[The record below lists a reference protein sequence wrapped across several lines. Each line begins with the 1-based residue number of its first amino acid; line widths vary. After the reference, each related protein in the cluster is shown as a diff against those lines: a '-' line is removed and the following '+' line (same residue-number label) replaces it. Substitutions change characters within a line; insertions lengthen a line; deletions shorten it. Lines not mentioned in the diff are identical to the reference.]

1 MSQADKMTENV
12 FTTINLPVGVVPK
25 FSVNGKEHDVPMALE
40 EPSVIAAVCKIRNI
54 ANIHGGFKASTTGS
68 IMEGH
73 VQITDIPDLNKAI
86 SSILDHKDE
95 LLSIANSKD
104 PKLVS
109 VGGGAKNI
117 GIDVIKTPTQ
127 EMLAV
132 RFLVDCKDAMGANA
146 VNGMAETIA
155 PKLKELTGGKCGVR
169 ILSNLATGRLAR
181 ASATFDKDA
190 LGGKEVVKGIINA
203 YEFADSYIQ
212 RGATHNKGI
221 MNGIDAV
228 AIALMQDWRALEA
241 GAHSYA
247 AFGRRYGSLT
257 KYSIDMDGNLV
268 GSIEMPMAVGTVGGS
283 MNAHPMSKLLYKM
296 IDVNGASELAEVIA
310 AVGLAQNLGA
320 LRALVDE
327 GISKGHMILHERKA
341 EINNVLRKN
350 ENTA

>member
-1 MSQADKMTENV
+1 MGQADKMTENV
-12 FTTINLPVGVVPK
+12 FTMINLPVGVIPK

-68 IMEGH
+68 LMEGH
-73 VQITDIPDLNKAI
+73 VQITGVTDMNKAI
-86 SSILDHKDE
+86 NGIIEHREE
-95 LLSIANSKD
+95 LLSLANSKD

-109 VGGGAKNI
+109 VGGGAKS
-117 GIDVIKTPTQ
+117 IDVDIVKTATQ
-127 EMLAV
+127 EMLSV
-132 RFLVDCKDAMGANA
+132 HFLVDCRDAMGANA

-155 PKLKELTGGKCGVR
+155 PKLKELTGGEIGVR

-181 ASATFDKDA
+181 ANATFDKDA
-190 LGGKEVVKGIINA
+190 LGGESVVKGIINA

-241 GAHSYA
+241 GAHAYA
-247 AFGRRYGSLT
+247 AFGHGYGSLT
-257 KYSIDMDGNLV
+257 KYSTDKDGNLV

-296 IDVNGASELAEVIA
+296 IDVKSASELAEVIA

-327 GISKGHMILHERKA
+327 GISKGHMILHERKT